1 MNSRIR
7 STPVARPGFMGLLL
21 FTVMTLAVLP
31 GCHKQPAKTAESP
44 PVVSAPATH
53 TDPVPTTNAAAGNLG
68 WTIASAQ
75 HVRLADYQDK
85 VVVLDFY
92 ATWCE
97 PCRESVPNLVRLQQR
112 YGPQGLQ
119 VVGLNVSD
127 DDDREKVPAFARE
140 FHIQYQ
146 LGIPDPELA
155 SLYMGGEDA
164 IPQTIVLDRQGRA
177 LQRFLG
183 YDESVE
189 QELEA
194 TIKNSLATKP
204 ASRKQP

>member
-7 STPVARPGFMGLLL
+7 STPVARTGFMGPLL
-21 FTVMTLAVLP
+21 FTLTALAVLS
-31 GCHKQPAKTAESP
+31 GCHKQPAKPESP
-44 PVVSAPATH
+44 PVVSAPPTH
-53 TDPVPTTNAAAGNLG
+53 TVPVPTTNSAAGNLG

-75 HVRLADYQDK
+75 HVRLADYRDK

-92 ATWCE
+92 ATWCV
-97 PCRESVPNLVRLQQR
+97 PCRESVPNLVGLQQR

-119 VVGLNVSD
+119 VVGLNVGD

-155 SLYMGGEDA
+155 SLYMGGEDR

-204 ASRKQP
+204 ANGKQP

>member
-1 MNSRIR
+1 MNSRICTLADR
-7 STPVARPGFMGLLL
+7 TGFMSLLL
-21 FTVMTLAVLP
+21 FGALTLAVLS
-31 GCHKQPAKTAESP
+31 GCHKQPAKSAESP
-44 PVVSAPATH
+44 PVVSAPPPH
-53 TDPVPTTNAAAGNLG
+53 SYPVPTVNAAAGKLG

-92 ATWCE
+92 ATWCV

-112 YGPQGLQ
+112 YGTQGLQ
-119 VVGLNVSD
+119 VVGLNVGGD
-127 DDDREKVPAFARE
+127 EDREKVPAFARE

-183 YDESVE
+183 YDESVD

-194 TIKNSLATKP
+194 TIKSSLSAKP
-204 ASRKQP
+204 ASVKQP